1 MAVQARHLPH
11 DFPFPPVMCA
21 SSLFSDEYAACCAPT
36 TAPAAGV
43 ADTTVLSD
51 FPASDLTGN
60 YGFLPRKRARVA
72 ALPEPGGFFVDQ
84 RVPAQG
90 LMPLPV
96 TPGNV
101 QSRVGSGA
109 ASTSGRVAV
118 HGATLPSYHD
128 EGDEIDALIR
138 LERLRHAVC
147 FA

>member
-1 MAVQARHLPH
+1 MR
-11 DFPFPPVMCA
+11 A
-21 SSLFSDEYAACCAPT
+21 SSLFSDDYAACCAPT
-36 TAPAAGV
+36 TAQAAGV

-51 FPASDLTGN
+51 FPASDLTGGH

-72 ALPEPGGFFVDQ
+72 AEPGGFFVDQ
-84 RVPAQG
+84 CVPAQG

-96 TPGNV
+96 TTTTGDV

-128 EGDEIDALIR
+128 DGDEIDALIR
-138 LERLRHAVC
+138 LQVRAC
-147 FA
+147 CDPSTC